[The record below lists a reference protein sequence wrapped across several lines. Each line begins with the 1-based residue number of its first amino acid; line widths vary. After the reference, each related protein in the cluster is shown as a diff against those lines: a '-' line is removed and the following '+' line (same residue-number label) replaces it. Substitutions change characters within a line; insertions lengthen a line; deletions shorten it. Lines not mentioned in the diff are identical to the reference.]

1 MMNDMHDQRLHH
13 GEPTDDDEV
22 AGGRHRRREVRL
34 TTILLVGRVVADSGD
49 YLCRIRNVAPGGMMI
64 DCDVPFEPGER
75 LRVEFRNG
83 SAVDVVVVWTE
94 PGRAGVRFDAEIPL
108 DALLHPPAGI
118 AGSLART
125 PRLSAACTVLVWHN
139 GQMSPGMLQDLSQT
153 GCRIDMAG
161 RTPIVGDVRITI
173 PSLPPRHATLRWAMN
188 ERMGFVF
195 HEMLSFADLSAWQ
208 GQLHLRFAARG
219 A

>member
-1 MMNDMHDQRLHH
+1 MMDDMHDDPIHDAGL
-13 GEPTDDDEV
+13 TDDEI
-22 AGGRHRRREVRL
+22 AGGRHRRREARL
-34 TTILLVGRVVADSGD
+34 TTILLVGRVVAETGD

-64 DCDVPFEPGER
+64 DCHVPFERGER

-83 SAVDVVVVWTE
+83 STVEVEVVWTE
-94 PGRAGVRFDAEIPL
+94 PGRAGVKFDAEIPL

-139 GQMSPGMLQDLSQT
+139 GQMSPAQLRDVSQT
-153 GCRIDMAG
+153 GCRLDMSA
-161 RTPIVGDVRITI
+161 RTPISGDARISI
-173 PSLPPRHATLRWAMN
+173 PGLPPRHATLRWSIDH
-188 ERMGFVF
+188 RMGFAF

-208 GQLHLRFAARG
+208 RQLHLRFAGIAG
-219 A
+219 